1 MNSISQFL
9 GNTASVAPNAGSMSG
24 GNNFMA
30 GISQS
35 MPQLKQMASQ
45 MQGLMQGGGNMNE
58 MLMKSIG
65 QNNPMMQMLMG
76 GGNPEQMVRQECE
89 KQGLNFDE
97 FMGQMQQAFQ

>member
-9 GNTASVAPNAGSMSG
+9 GGNASFAPNAGASG
-24 GNNFMA
+24 GASLMS
-30 GISQS
+30 GISQA
-35 MPQLKQMASQ
+35 MPQLKQMATQ
-45 MQGLMQGGGNMNE
+45 MQGLMQNGGNMNE
-58 MLMKSIG
+58 MLMKTLG

>member
-1 MNSISQFL
+1 MNSISRFL
-9 GNTASVAPNAGSMSG
+9 GNNTQIEGVNAMSHSG
-24 GNNFMA
+24 EFMA

-45 MQGLMQGGGNMNE
+45 MQGLMQNGGSMND

-76 GGNPEQMVRQECE
+76 GSSPEQMVRQECE